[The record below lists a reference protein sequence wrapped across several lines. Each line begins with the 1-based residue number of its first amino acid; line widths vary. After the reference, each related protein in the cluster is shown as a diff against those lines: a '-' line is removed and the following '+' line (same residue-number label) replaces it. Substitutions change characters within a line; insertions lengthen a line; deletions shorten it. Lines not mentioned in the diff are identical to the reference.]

1 MPTTEKLFEDINL
14 ESKEYLRRYINVKQR
29 NESSDKV
36 LAEMKK
42 QLGSYKEE
50 IENMKKTEQ

>member
-1 MPTTEKLFEDINL
+1 MPTTGKLFEDINL

-36 LAEMKK
+36 LTEMKK
-42 QLGSYKEE
+42 
-50 IENMKKTEQ
+50 